1 MTEEE
6 VPQTLLPLPTAWPV
20 SPDAEH
26 EPIEYRVEAGLKK
39 ISMPVSLV
47 VSHMLEK
54 WRQITTTS
62 FFLRKL
68 AFQVILLAPRSEE
81 PGSVTM
87 WKFNK
92 ITMTDDSNRYVSEQL
107 KSLYHFMLVWQFI

>member
-6 VPQTLLPLPTAWPV
+6 VPQTLLPLPNAWPV

-26 EPIEYRVEAGLKK
+26 EPIEYGVEAGLRK

-54 WRQITTTS
+54 
-62 FFLRKL
+62 
-68 AFQVILLAPRSEE
+68 
-81 PGSVTM
+81 
-87 WKFNK
+87 
-92 ITMTDDSNRYVSEQL
+92 
-107 KSLYHFMLVWQFI
+107 